1 MSWLYESNN
10 AKVDNWIKYLDN
22 NVCLYINTKLHNRT
36 QCGVGGSLFPLH
48 NSLHIFQPYFT
59 LILNLV
65 DNTPFASS
73 LYDEWRYISVFGFVF
88 LWGHTKPI
96 IKGISVMLQLIS
108 LLLHY
113 SLRKGLSM
121 LSLCNSSGLFNVYF
135 IHFGGGGVRGE
146 VFHSKFL
153 QLYLMNW
160 FGYTLVLFWSLWV
173 ILFQNACDLDFI
185 QVKKKMETL
194 RSPNWLLKMR
204 YWNSFGRQMSNV
216 QLNCSSNSIVTCKPA
231 LKRKM
236 SSNN

>member
-22 NVCLYINTKLHNRT
+22 NVCLYISTKLHNRT

-135 IHFGGGGVRGE
+135 IHFFGGGRGE

-173 ILFQNACDLDFI
+173 ILFQNAFDLDFI
-185 QVKKKMETL
+185 QVKKK
-194 RSPNWLLKMR
+194 WKHCAHQID
-204 YWNSFGRQMSNV
+204 Y
-216 QLNCSSNSIVTCKPA
+216 
-231 LKRKM
+231 
-236 SSNN
+236 

>member
-22 NVCLYINTKLHNRT
+22 NVCLYISTKLHNRT

-121 LSLCNSSGLFNVYF
+121 LSLCNSSSLFNVC
-135 IHFGGGGVRGE
+135 
-146 VFHSKFL
+146 FL
-153 QLYLMNW
+153 
-160 FGYTLVLFWSLWV
+160 
-173 ILFQNACDLDFI
+173 I
-185 QVKKKMETL
+185 
-194 RSPNWLLKMR
+194 
-204 YWNSFGRQMSNV
+204 
-216 QLNCSSNSIVTCKPA
+216 
-231 LKRKM
+231 
-236 SSNN
+236 

>member
-22 NVCLYINTKLHNRT
+22 NVCLYISTKLHNRT

-108 LLLHY
+108 LLLHS

-135 IHFGGGGVRGE
+135 IHFGGRGE

-153 QLYLMNW
+153 QLYLINW

-185 QVKKKMETL
+185 QVKKKNGNTALTKLIIKDAILEFIWKT
-194 RSPNWLLKMR
+194 NVKCTIKLL
-204 YWNSFGRQMSNV
+204 
-216 QLNCSSNSIVTCKPA
+216 I
-231 LKRKM
+231 
-236 SSNN
+236 

>member
-1 MSWLYESNN
+1 MSWLFESNN

-22 NVCLYINTKLHNRT
+22 NVCLYISTKLHNRT

-121 LSLCNSSGLFNVYF
+121 LSLCNSSGLFNVFF
-135 IHFGGGGVRGE
+135 IHFFWGGGISFK
-146 VFHSKFL
+146 VFATLFDELIWIHISTVLKPL
-153 QLYLMNW
+153 GYLIPEC
-160 FGYTLVLFWSLWV
+160 VWSG
-173 ILFQNACDLDFI
+173 FHPG
-185 QVKKKMETL
+185 KKKMETL

-204 YWNSFGRQMSNV
+204 YWTNV
-216 QLNCSSNSIVTCKPA
+216 KCTIKLLI
-231 LKRKM
+231 
-236 SSNN
+236 

>member
-1 MSWLYESNN
+1 MPVYPYYCSPYISTCKYSINIWYLLMSWLFESNN

-22 NVCLYINTKLHNRT
+22 NVCLYSSTKLHNRT

-121 LSLCNSSGLFNVYF
+121 LSLCNSSGLFNVFF
-135 IHFGGGGVRGE
+135 IHFFFGGGGGG

-185 QVKKKMETL
+185 QVKTKWKHCAHQID
-194 RSPNWLLKMR
+194 
-204 YWNSFGRQMSNV
+204 Y
-216 QLNCSSNSIVTCKPA
+216 
-231 LKRKM
+231 
-236 SSNN
+236 

>member
-22 NVCLYINTKLHNRT
+22 NVCLYISTKLHNRT

-121 LSLCNSSGLFNVYF
+121 LSLCNSSGLFNVFF
-135 IHFGGGGVRGE
+135 IHFFFWGGRY
-146 VFHSKFL
+146 FIQSFC
-153 QLYLMNW
+153 NFIWW

-185 QVKKKMETL
+185 QVKKKMEIL

-204 YWNSFGRQMSNV
+204 YLNSFGRQMSNV
-216 QLNCSSNSIVTCKPA
+216 QLNYSSNSIVTCKPA